1 MALPAWWQVVTPH
14 KDIREKSFSEAVFA
28 ADLGDVL
35 SGTAPEEYR
44 DPRLFFAKTY
54 LTAGLKNLARNVLER
69 LTGGRGDP
77 VIQLQTPFGGG
88 KTHALIS
95 LYHLVKSFSEVNH
108 LEQVKELSA
117 GITGFSGVRVAAFVG
132 TAADPV
138 KGRTPWGEI
147 AHQLDCYE
155 IVADHDEKRVS
166 PGKDR
171 IKEILARSGPALIL
185 IDELLE
191 YIIKANRVEKV
202 EKITQGKTLAFLQEL
217 SETVAASQNSVL
229 VLTLPA
235 SILEHYDEEAERAF
249 SLLQKVSGRVESI
262 YVPVEGVEIYE
273 VVRKRLFEQ
282 LGDPK
287 LHRQVAEEYFKLYQ
301 ALGTDVPG
309 EVREAAYREKIER
322 AYPFHPE
329 FIDVLY
335 ERWGSFPTFQRTR
348 GVLRLLAQVISN
360 LYEKKAFSPLVQSS
374 LVDLGSVPIRRE
386 FLKHIGNEYDSI
398 IGADITGKAAQ
409 IDREMG
415 SEYEKY
421 GIARGLATA
430 VFLYS
435 FSGAERR
442 GVTLPWLR
450 VALLREGIPST
461 IVGDAVNKLE
471 ESLWYFHREKHL
483 YSFKN
488 QPNLNRVIVDKEEA
502 VEADRI
508 LEALQEHLSKIAKGA
523 PCDVYLWPRSSG
535 DVPDSKRLKIV
546 FLGPELRY
554 GRQETQDFARD
565 LLDNAGVTFRIYR
578 NTLFVVAFDPG
589 AYAGLE
595 RFLRRFLALQEIA
608 QDKSLSLTAS
618 AREEVQKRLKEAE
631 KDLPFQMIAAYRHVG
646 WYGNGTVV
654 WRDVGLPT
662 VGEKSLSAR
671 IFHNLKSEEQ
681 VLSLITPKLILERA
695 FGEDEEEK
703 SVQEIYELFLKTP
716 GLPCL
721 ESENVLV
728 EAVKQGVRNR
738 LLGVRIG
745 AKVYFDE
752 AVSDVPPDSL
762 VLRPE
767 KAAAEKQAQTGVT
780 AGGATTGEVPG
791 GVVYLPGGE
800 QAGAGAG
807 LVSTAKEDRA
817 EFPAPHRVTRVAIKA
832 AVPWDKLSHI
842 VTGVIRPLKGAG
854 SDPEII
860 IEIQAE
866 SAGGFDRTTLDTRV
880 RETLLQLGAE
890 IKEFDVE

>member
-1 MALPAWWQVVTPH
+1 MALPAWWQVTTPH
-14 KDIREKSFSEAVFA
+14 RDIREKSFSEAVFA

-69 LTGGRGDP
+69 LISGRGDP

-95 LYHLVKSFSEVNH
+95 LYHLVNSFSEVNH
-108 LEQVKELSA
+108 LDQVQELA
-117 GITGFSGVRVAAFVG
+117 GDAGKLSGARVAAFVG
-132 TAADPV
+132 TAADPL

-147 AHQLDCYE
+147 ANQLGCYDVVKE
-155 IVADHDEKRVS
+155 HDEKRVS

-171 IKEILARSGPALIL
+171 LKEVLTKSGPALIL
-185 IDELLE
+185 IDELLA
-191 YIIKANRVEKV
+191 YIVSANRVEKV
-202 EKITQGKTLAFLQEL
+202 EKIAQGQTLKFLQEL
-217 SETVAASQNSVL
+217 SESVAASAKCVL
-229 VLTLPA
+229 VLTLPE
-235 SILEHYDEEAERAF
+235 SVLERYDEEAERAF
-249 SLLQKVSGRVESI
+249 AQLQKVSGRVESI

-273 VVRKRLFEQ
+273 VVRKRLFEE

-287 LHRQVAEEYFKLYQ
+287 LHRQAAEEYFKLYQ
-301 ALGTDVPG
+301 NLGTDVPG
-309 EVREAAYREKIER
+309 EVREGAYREKIER

-348 GVLRLLAQVISN
+348 GVLRLLAQVVGN
-360 LYEKKAFSPLVQSS
+360 LYEKKTLSPLIQSS
-374 LVDLGSVPIRRE
+374 LVDLGNMPARRE

-398 IGADITGKAAQ
+398 IGADVTGKAAQ

-421 GIARGLATA
+421 GIARGLATV

-461 IVGDAVNKLE
+461 IVGDAVTKLE
-471 ESLWYFHREKHL
+471 ETLWYFHREKHL

-488 QPNLNRVIVDKEEA
+488 QPNLNRVILDKEES

-508 LEALQEHLSKIAKGA
+508 REVLEVQLSKIARGA
-523 PCDVYLWPRSSG
+523 PCDPYLWPRSSG
-535 DVPDSKRLKIV
+535 DVPDSKRLKVV
-546 FLGPELRY
+546 FLGPELKY
-554 GRQETQDFARD
+554 GRKETQDFAKD
-565 LLDNAGVTFRIYR
+565 LLNNAGVTFRVYR
-578 NTLFVVAFDPG
+578 NTLFIAAFDLG

-595 RFLRRFLALQEIA
+595 KFLRRFLALQEVA
-608 QDKSLSLTAS
+608 QDKSLSLTPS
-618 AREEVQKRLKEAE
+618 AREEVQTKLKQAE
-631 KDLPFQMIAAYRHVG
+631 KDIPFQVIATYRHVG
-646 WYGNGTVV
+646 WYGDGTVV
-654 WRDVGLPT
+654 WRDIGLPT
-662 VGEKSLSAR
+662 VGEKSLSGRVFQSLKNEER
-671 IFHNLKSEEQ
+671 ILTT
-681 VLSLITPKLILERA
+681 VTPKLILERA
-695 FGEDEEEK
+695 IGADEEEK
-703 SVQEIYELFLKTP
+703 SLQEVYELFLKTP

-721 ESENVLV
+721 ESEEVLV
-728 EAVKQGVRNR
+728 DAVKQGVRNR

-745 AKVYFDE
+745 ERVYFDE
-752 AVSDVPPDSL
+752 AVLDVPPDSL

-767 KAAAEKQAQTGVT
+767 KAAAEKQAEAVVPP
-780 AGGATTGEVPG
+780 GGE
-791 GVVYLPGGE
+791 GVVYPPGGE
-800 QAGAGAG
+800 RAGGGAG
-807 LVSTAKEDRA
+807 LDSNA
-817 EFPAPHRVTRVAIKA
+817 EEAPHQVTQVAIKA
-832 AVPWDKLSHI
+832 AVPWDKLSSI

-860 IEIQAE
+860 IEIKAK
-866 SAGGFDRTTLDTRV
+866 SSTGFDRTTLDTKV

-890 IKEFDVE
+890 IKEWEEK

>member
-1 MALPAWWQVVTPH
+1 MTLPAWWQVVTPH

-54 LTAGLKNLARNVLER
+54 LTAGLKNLARNVIER
-69 LTGGRGDP
+69 LTSGRGDP

-88 KTHALIS
+88 KTHALIC
-95 LYHLVKSFSEVNH
+95 LYHLVKSFSEVSH
-108 LEQVKELSA
+108 LDQVKELAA
-117 GITGFSGVRVAAFVG
+117 GIAGFSGVRVAAFVG

-155 IVADHDEKRVS
+155 IVEHTDERRVS

-171 IKEILARSGPALIL
+171 IKEVLQRSGPALIL

-202 EKITQGKTLAFLQEL
+202 ERITQGQTLAFLQEL
-217 SETVAASQNSVL
+217 SETVAASQNSIL

-235 SILEHYDEEAERAF
+235 SLLEHYDEEAERAF
-249 SLLQKVSGRVESI
+249 SQLQKVSGRVESI
-262 YVPVEGVEIYE
+262 YVPVEGIEIYE

-282 LGDPK
+282 LGEPGV
-287 LHRQVAEEYFKLYQ
+287 HRRVAEEYFKLYQ

-348 GVLRLLAQVISN
+348 GVLRLLAQVVGN
-360 LYEKKAFSPLVQSS
+360 LYEKKAFSPLIQSS
-374 LVDLGSVPIRRE
+374 LVDLGSGPIRRE

-398 IGADITGKAAQ
+398 ISADITGKAAQ

-461 IVGDAVNKLE
+461 IVGDAVNKLV
-471 ESLWYFHREKHL
+471 ESLWYFHQDNHL

-488 QPNLNRVIVDKEEA
+488 QPNLNRVIMEKEEA
-502 VEADRI
+502 VAADRI
-508 LEALQEHLSKIAKGA
+508 REVLQEQLSKIAKGA
-523 PCDVYLWPRSSG
+523 PCDLYLWPRSSG
-535 DVPDSKRLKIV
+535 DVPDSRRLKMV
-546 FLGPELRY
+546 FLGPELGY
-554 GRQETQDFARD
+554 GRQETQDFAKD

-578 NTLFVVAFDPG
+578 NTLFIAAIDPG

-595 RFLRRFLALQEIA
+595 RFLRRFLALQEVA
-608 QDKSLSLTAS
+608 QDKSLSLTAG
-618 AREEVQKRLKEAE
+618 AREEVQSRLKQAE

-646 WYGNGTVV
+646 WYGNGAVA
-654 WRDVGLPT
+654 WRDIGLPT
-662 VGEKSLSAR
+662 VGEKSLSGRVFQSLKNEER
-671 IFHNLKSEEQ
+671 I
-681 VLSLITPKLILERA
+681 LSLITPKLILERA
-695 FGEDEEEK
+695 FREDEEEK
-703 SVQEIYELFLKTP
+703 SIQEIYELFLKTP

-728 EAVKQGVRNR
+728 EAVKQGVKSR
-738 LLGVRIG
+738 LLGIRIG
-745 AKVYFDE
+745 ERVYFDE
-752 AVSDVPPDSL
+752 AVPDLPPDAL

-767 KAAAEKQAQTGVT
+767 KAAAEKQAEAGIT
-780 AGGATTGEVPG
+780 AGGETAGIISG
-791 GVVYLPGGE
+791 GVVYPLRE
-800 QAGAGAG
+800 DRAGAGTG
-807 LVSTAKEDRA
+807 PGSTAKEDRA
-817 EFPAPHRVTRVAIKA
+817 EFPTPHRVTRVAIKA

-860 IEIQAE
+860 IEIKAE
-866 SAGGFDRTTLDTRV
+866 SAAGFDRTTLDSKV
-880 RETLLQLGAE
+880 KETLQQLGATIIE
-890 IKEFDVE
+890 WEES

>member
-1 MALPAWWQVVTPH
+1 MSLPAWWQVVTPH
-14 KDIREKSFSEAVFA
+14 RDIREKSFSEAVFA

-54 LTAGLKNLARNVLER
+54 LTVGLKNLARNVLER
-69 LTGGRGDP
+69 LISGRGDP

-95 LYHLVKSFSEVNH
+95 LYHLVRSFAEVNH

-117 GITGFSGVRVAAFVG
+117 GLAGFSGVRVAAFVG

-147 AHQLDCYE
+147 ASQLGCHDVVKE
-155 IVADHDEKRVS
+155 HDEKRVS

-171 IKEILARSGPALIL
+171 LKEVLTRSGPTLIL
-185 IDELLE
+185 IDELLA
-191 YIIKANRVEKV
+191 YVVKANRVEKV
-202 EKITQGKTLAFLQEL
+202 EKITQGQTLEFLHEL

-235 SILEHYDEEAERAF
+235 SVLEHYDEEAEKAF
-249 SLLQKVSGRVESI
+249 ARLQKVSGRVESI
-262 YVPVEGVEIYE
+262 YDPVRGIEIYE
-273 VVRKRLFEQ
+273 VVRKRLFEK
-282 LGDPK
+282 LGDPGV
-287 LHRQVAEEYFKLYQ
+287 HRQVAEEYFKLYQ
-301 ALGTDVPG
+301 ALGNDVPG

-348 GVLRLLAQVISN
+348 GVLRLLAQVVGN
-360 LYEKKAFSPLVQSS
+360 LYEKKAFSPLIQSS
-374 LVDLGSVPIRRE
+374 LVDLGSTPIRRE
-386 FLKHIGNEYDSI
+386 FLKHIGGEYDSI
-398 IGADITGKAAQ
+398 ISADVTGKAVQ

-435 FSGAERR
+435 FSGAERQ

-450 VALLREGIPST
+450 VALLREGVPPT
-461 IVGDAVNKLE
+461 IVGDAVTKLE
-471 ESLWYFHREKHL
+471 ETLWYFHREKHL

-488 QPNLNRVIVDKEEA
+488 QPNLNRVIVDKEDS
-502 VEADRI
+502 VDADQVR
-508 LEALQEHLSKIAKGA
+508 EALQEQLSKIAKGA
-523 PCDVYLWPRSSG
+523 PCDLYLWPRSSG
-535 DVPDSKRLKIV
+535 DVPDSRRLKMV
-546 FLGPELRY
+546 FLGPDLKY
-554 GRQETQDFARD
+554 GRQETQDFAKE

-595 RFLRRFLALQEIA
+595 RSLRRFIALQEIA
-608 QDKSLSLTAS
+608 QDKSLSLTPS
-618 AREEVQKRLKEAE
+618 AREEVQTKLKQAE

-646 WYGNGTVV
+646 WYGNGAVA
-654 WRDVGLPT
+654 WRDIGLPT
-662 VGEKSLSAR
+662 VGEKSLSGRVFQSLKNEER
-671 IFHNLKSEEQ
+671 I
-681 VLSLITPKLILERA
+681 LSLITPKLILERA
-695 FGEDEEEK
+695 FREDEEEK

-728 EAVKQGVRNR
+728 EAVKQGVKSR
-738 LLGVRIG
+738 LLGIRIG
-745 AKVYFDE
+745 ERVYFDE
-752 AVSDVPPDSL
+752 AVLDVPPDAL

-767 KAAAEKQAQTGVT
+767 KAAAEKEAEAVVT
-780 AGGATTGEVPG
+780 PG
-791 GVVYLPGGE
+791 GERVVYPPGGE
-800 QAGAGAG
+800 QAEPGTRPDSA
-807 LVSTAKEDRA
+807 TKE
-817 EFPAPHRVTRVAIKA
+817 EQPGFPTPHRITQVAIKA
-832 AVPWDKLSHI
+832 AVPWDKLSSI
-842 VTGVIRPLKGAG
+842 VTGVTRPLKGAG

-860 IEIQAE
+860 IEIKAQ
-866 SAGGFDRTTLDTRV
+866 SASGFDRTTLDSKV
-880 RETLLQLGAE
+880 KETLQQLGATIIE
-890 IKEFDVE
+890 WEES

>member
-1 MALPAWWQVVTPH
+1 MTLPAWWQVVTPH

-54 LTAGLKNLARNVLER
+54 LTAGLKNLARNVIER
-69 LTGGRGDP
+69 LTSGRGDP

-88 KTHALIS
+88 KTHALIC
-95 LYHLVKSFSEVNH
+95 LYHLVKSFSEVSH
-108 LEQVKELSA
+108 LDQVKELAA
-117 GITGFSGVRVAAFVG
+117 GIAGFSGVRVAAFVG

-155 IVADHDEKRVS
+155 IVEHTDERRVS

-171 IKEILARSGPALIL
+171 IKEVLQRSGPALIL

-202 EKITQGKTLAFLQEL
+202 ERITQGQTLAFLQEL
-217 SETVAASQNSVL
+217 SETVAASQNSIL

-235 SILEHYDEEAERAF
+235 SLLEHYDEEAERAF
-249 SLLQKVSGRVESI
+249 SQLQKVSGRVESI
-262 YVPVEGVEIYE
+262 YVPVEGIEIYE

-282 LGDPK
+282 LGEPGV
-287 LHRQVAEEYFKLYQ
+287 HRRVAEEYFKLYQ

-348 GVLRLLAQVISN
+348 GVLRLLAQVVGD
-360 LYEKKAFSPLVQSS
+360 LYTRKVSSPLIQSS
-374 LVDLGSVPIRRE
+374 LVDLGFTPMRRE

-398 IGADITGKAAQ
+398 ITADITGKAAQ

-421 GIARGLATA
+421 GIAKGLATA

-450 VALLREGIPST
+450 VALLREGVPPT
-461 IVGDAVNKLE
+461 IVGDAVTKLE
-471 ESLWYFHREKHL
+471 ETLWYFHREKHL

-488 QPNLNRVIVDKEEA
+488 QPNLNRVIVDKEDS
-502 VEADRI
+502 VDADQVR
-508 LEALQEHLSKIAKGA
+508 EALQEQLSKIAKGA
-523 PCDVYLWPRSSG
+523 PCDLYLWPRSSG
-535 DVPDSKRLKIV
+535 DVPDSRRLKMV
-546 FLGPELRY
+546 FLGPELKY
-554 GRQETQDFARD
+554 GRQETQDFAKE

-578 NTLFVVAFDPG
+578 NTLFIVAFDPG

-595 RFLRRFLALQEIA
+595 RSLRRFIALQEIA
-608 QDKSLSLTAS
+608 RDKSLSLTPS
-618 AREEVQKRLKEAE
+618 AREEVQTKLKQAE

-646 WYGNGTVV
+646 WYGNGAVI
-654 WRDVGLPT
+654 WRDIGLPT
-662 VGEKSLSAR
+662 VGEKSLSGW
-671 IFHNLKSEEQ
+671 IFQSLKNEER

-695 FGEDEEEK
+695 FREDEGEK
-703 SVQEIYELFLKTP
+703 SIQEIYELFLKTP

-728 EAVKQGVRNR
+728 EAVKQGVKNR
-738 LLGVRIG
+738 LLGVRVG
-745 AKVYFDE
+745 TTVYFDE
-752 AVSDVPPDSL
+752 AVPDLPPDAL

-767 KAAAEKQAQTGVT
+767 KAAAEKQAEARVT
-780 AGGATTGEVPG
+780 ADGETAGTVSGGM
-791 GVVYLPGGE
+791 VYPPE
-800 QAGAGAG
+800 EERAGAGTG
-807 LVSTAKEDRA
+807 PVSTAKEDRA
-817 EFPAPHRVTRVAIKA
+817 EFPTPHRVTRVAVKA

-860 IEIQAE
+860 IEIKAE
-866 SAGGFDRTTLDTRV
+866 SAAGFDRTTLDSKV
-880 RETLLQLGAE
+880 RETLQQLGAE
-890 IKEFDVE
+890 IKEWEEG